1 MEVLNNTVFPI
12 AACVAVASFC
22 AYVVKFFMTLY
33 MKTTEQ
39 LSENTKNN
47 LKLCENIIENMKIWQ
62 DNSNTAHK
70 YIREEHLKQ
79 LELLIDISNKCNCKI
94 IDTEISNNNHKQ

>member
-1 MEVLNNTVFPI
+1 MELLNNTVFPI
-12 AACVAVASFC
+12 AACIAVAGFC
-22 AYVVKFFMTLY
+22 AYVIKFFMTLY

-47 LKLCENIIENMKIWQ
+47 LKLCESIIENMKVWQ

-79 LELLIDISNKCNCKI
+79 LELLIDISNKCSSKY
-94 IDTEISNNNHKQ
+94 IDTNLLNNNQKQ